1 MATDPVE
8 RMKFVMT
15 TTLSFLQPCH
25 VFEKPLNPILGETMQ
40 GKLADGSAIYMEQ
53 VCHHPPIS
61 YQMQEGPDQLY
72 RWSGYSSFTT
82 RVHMNSIDLDVK
94 GGKTLTFK
102 DGGCIKYTPH
112 QDKFHNSLWGTLVH
126 CLTGTCDFTDE
137 QNGITATYTIGIKK
151 GRDYFKGEIK
161 KDGKVVSTLSGTYMG
176 YIEWDGERWW
186 DIRSM
191 QNFKIIEPPL
201 DKVLSSDW
209 RNRSDTRA
217 LVADDVVQA

>member
-1 MATDPVE
+1 
-8 RMKFVMT
+8 
-15 TTLSFLQPCH
+15 
-25 VFEKPLNPILGETMQ
+25 
-40 GKLADGSAIYMEQ
+40 
-53 VCHHPPIS
+53 
-61 YQMQEGPDQLY
+61 
-72 RWSGYSSFTT
+72 
-82 RVHMNSIDLDVK
+82 MNSIDLDVK
-94 GGKTLTFK
+94 GCKTLTFK

-217 LVADDVVQA
+217 LVADDVVQAQVNKDAQENLQRADRKLREAAAKRRKDGGPKIDYRPYKNHPLCPG